1 MGLFRRKTTQP
12 APPVVVSS
20 LEHRLK
26 CSGEDA
32 RKFSVTPDET
42 AFFSALEAAL
52 DGQSYT
58 ATRMADGTISVS
70 THRAY
75 LGKIKLQGRK
85 TRMQYMTSL
94 YNTKS
99 VEDAPLEEY
108 IQHLTYW
115 VKSSK
120 RRA

>member
-26 CSGEDA
+26 CAGESA

-75 LGKIKLQGRK
+75 LGA
-85 TRMQYMTSL
+85 
-94 YNTKS
+94 
-99 VEDAPLEEY
+99 AP
-108 IQHLTYW
+108 
-115 VKSSK
+115 
-120 RRA
+120 